1 MYVIM
6 VYDVAVERVS
16 QVLTVARKYLHW
28 VQNSV
33 LEGEITEANLLRLQ
47 NELIQIIDKERDSVI
62 FYIIRTTKYFT
73 KLTMGKTK
81 GSTEIFI

>member
-16 QVLTVARKYLHW
+16 QVLTAARKYLHW

-33 LEGEITEANLLRLQ
+33 LEGEVSEANLLKLQ
-47 NELIQIIDKERDSVI
+47 NELTYIIDKERDSVI
-62 FYIIRTTKYFT
+62 FYILRTTKYFT
-73 KLTMGKTK
+73 RLTMGRAK
-81 GSTEIFI
+81 GSTETFI

>member
-33 LEGEITEANLLRLQ
+33 LEGEISEANLLRLQ
-47 NELIQIIDKERDSVI
+47 NEPC
-62 FYIIRTTKYFT
+62 TNN
-73 KLTMGKTK
+73 
-81 GSTEIFI
+81 

>member
-16 QVLTVARKYLHW
+16 MVLTVARKYLHW

-33 LEGEITEANLLRLQ
+33 LEGEISEANLLRLQ
-47 NELIQIIDKERDSVI
+47 NELSHIINKERDSII
-62 FYIIRTTKYFT
+62 FYTLRTTKYFT
-73 KLTMGKTK
+73 KQTLGRVK
-81 GSTEIFI
+81 GDTETFI

>member
-16 QVLTVARKYLHW
+16 QVLTVTRKYLHW

-33 LEGEITEANLLRLQ
+33 FEGEISEANLLKLQ
-47 NELIQIIDKERDSVI
+47 NELTHIIDEERDSVI
-62 FYIIRTTKYFT
+62 FYLLRMTKYFARV
-73 KLTMGKTK
+73 TMGRTK
-81 GSTEIFI
+81 GSTETFI